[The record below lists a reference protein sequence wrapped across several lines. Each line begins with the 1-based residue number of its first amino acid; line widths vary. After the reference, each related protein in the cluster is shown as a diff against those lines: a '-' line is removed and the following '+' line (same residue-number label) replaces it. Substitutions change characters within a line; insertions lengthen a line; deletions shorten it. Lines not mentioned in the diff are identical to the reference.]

1 MTWLENEL
9 AKYSTQNVIIL
20 QHFPLIPPSNKETY
34 YTFKPENYLK
44 ILHNSKNVKAV
55 ISGHFG
61 VNNEQHVDGVAHI
74 STSPVPYY
82 RIIDVMDCDSTNP
95 TIWAEL
101 KEVK

>member
-1 MTWLENEL
+1 M
-9 AKYSTQNVIIL
+9 K
-20 QHFPLIPPSNKETY
+20 K
-34 YTFKPENYLK
+34 K
-44 ILHNSKNVKAV
+44 ILILASQNGSNFEAIIKYFKNRTDLTFELLVNNKNVKAV

-82 RIIDVMDCDSTNP
+82 RIIDVMDCDTPNP